1 MLWVGLIAQAHAQ
14 GLANA
19 SKVRS
24 AVAPPDRLGNNTIS
38 GVFPTTCPHRPGE
51 LSQRPR
57 RGAFLLAL
65 VALDCGARS
74 RDRLREHLP
83 VLNRNP
89 RCRIDDQ
96 RNG

>member
-51 LSQRPR
+51 LSQRPLAGRFSFGPCRSRLR
-57 RGAFLLAL
+57 REEPRPVAGAFWTSPPLS
-65 VALDCGARS
+65 GRGRS
-74 RDRLREHLP
+74 ED
-83 VLNRNP
+83 
-89 RCRIDDQ
+89 
-96 RNG
+96 

>member
-38 GVFPTTCPHRPGE
+38 GVFPATCPHRPGE
-51 LSQRPR
+51 LSERPLAGR
-57 RGAFLLAL
+57 FSFSPCRSQLWCEDAGLLGRAFTP
-65 VALDCGARS
+65 S
-74 RDRLREHLP
+74 
-83 VLNRNP
+83 
-89 RCRIDDQ
+89 
-96 RNG
+96 